1 MGRALGVSDSA
12 DMQSVVTFNYI
23 ATVVTQKF
31 FIAPRKLQVVG
42 IRGVT
47 RVAGNDGS
55 AVTFAVYKSASG
67 IAVGSGALLHSGT
80 FDLKGTA
87 DTNQPL
93 TLTGNQD
100 SLILAPG
107 DSLGVVL
114 TGTATLAVGEVQ
126 VTVEPL

>member
-12 DMQSVVTFNYI
+12 DVQKCATFNYI

-31 FIAPRKLQVVG
+31 FIAPRKLQVIG
-42 IRGVT
+42 IRGCT

-55 AVTFAVYKSASG
+55 AVTLSVYKSASG
-67 IAVGSGALLHSGT
+67 IDVGSGALLHSGT
-80 FDLKGTA
+80 FDVKGTA
-87 DTNQPL
+87 DTNQIL

-114 TGTATLAVGEVQ
+114 AGTATAAVGEIQ
-126 VTVEPL
+126 VTMEPI